1 MGDAAETL
9 GDVFSS
15 LFKPKTPKL
24 PKENILLEADE
35 AGVDA
40 AEAERRRRNQ
50 TDTKR
55 SGSASSALSAAIGK
69 TTLGGA

>member
-1 MGDAAETL
+1 MGAVQESFNDIFDNL
-9 GDVFSS
+9 FS
-15 LFKPKTPKL
+15 PDTPKL
-24 PKENILLEADE
+24 PKENILQEADQ

-55 SGSASSALSAAIGK
+55 SGSVSSALSAAIGRS
-69 TTLGGA
+69 TLGGA